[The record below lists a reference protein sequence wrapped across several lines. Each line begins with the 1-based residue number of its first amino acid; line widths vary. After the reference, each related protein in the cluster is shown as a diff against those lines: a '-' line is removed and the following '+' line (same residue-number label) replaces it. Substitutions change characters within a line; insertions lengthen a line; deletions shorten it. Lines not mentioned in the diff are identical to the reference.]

1 MRSSVRLPLA
11 KNWTFEKVES
21 LVLFYRPKKGM
32 PARETQAEGAGQAVV
47 VCGMKLA
54 MPLLAVVGVLR
65 SVLQG

>member
-21 LVLFYRPKKGM
+21 FVIFYRPKKACQPGKL
-32 PARETQAEGAGQAVV
+32 RQRGAGQAV

-54 MPLLAVVGVLR
+54 MPLLAVVGVMR
-65 SVLQG
+65 SVLQE